1 MTTWNI
7 IVAEEYEIKGT
18 GEVKTAY
25 HRVGVAWE
33 LKSGGFRCKLPAGIG
48 LTGDF
53 LIFPRKDNAADDG
66 VSDEQA
72 ADPIPF

>member
-7 IVAEEYEIKGT
+7 VVAEEYEIKGT

-25 HRVGVAWE
+25 HRVGVAFE
-33 LKSGGFRCKLPAGIG
+33 LKQGGLRCVLPQGIG

-53 LIFPRKDNAADDG
+53 LIFPRKDRAADDRA
-66 VSDEQA
+66 DYEQ
-72 ADPIPF
+72 DPIPL